1 MVEFSQDAP
10 CVLHVDCRG
19 MSKRDF
25 DEIEDEPLPEEE
37 LLKMVAD
44 YRADKLETIS
54 LEELEE
60 ELGLA
65 DEGE

>member
-1 MVEFSQDAP
+1 
-10 CVLHVDCRG
+10 

>member
-10 CVLHVDCRG
+10 CVLHVDWRG
-19 MSKRDF
+19 ISKRDF

-44 YRADKLETIS
+44 YRAGKLETIS

>member
-10 CVLHVDCRG
+10 CVLHVDWRG

-44 YRADKLETIS
+44 YRADKL
-54 LEELEE
+54 
-60 ELGLA
+60 
-65 DEGE
+65 